1 MITFFLAIVVVVVM
15 EIIGAI
21 VRACGGEWRSMFD
34 GGVAKP
40 LNKQE
45 KDYFYREEQ
54 NKRK

>member
-45 KDYFYREEQ
+45 KDYFYREGQ